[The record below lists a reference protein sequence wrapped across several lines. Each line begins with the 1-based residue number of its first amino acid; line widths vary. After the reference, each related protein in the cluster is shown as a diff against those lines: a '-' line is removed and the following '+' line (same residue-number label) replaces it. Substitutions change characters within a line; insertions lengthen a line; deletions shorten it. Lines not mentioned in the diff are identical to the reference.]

1 MTSRSARRQ
10 EQLALARS
18 LRTEGESW
26 AAIAAVL
33 RDRYD
38 VNGRVAMRLAHGW
51 GQADAAAAWNSHWP
65 DEPKTFKNFSY
76 WENWPSRTGYTPSL
90 TVLDRLSELY
100 ECDVSDLLADWGSY
114 RFRDTAVAGQ
124 SATESPSIDSRLESA
139 ALAWHVDNLDL
150 QELTHAIG
158 VWAQRMPARNRRS
171 LLLKLSTAAAFSAST
186 LAEGKAVP
194 NATSSVGSSALSGYW
209 ISRYTYWS
217 TGRDAE
223 LVGEHRIRLQAE
235 DGRLRGRSLPH
246 PSGSE
251 LDLSIAVEGV
261 VATGTWTERTSP
273 SGYYRA
279 ATYHGVLQ
287 LIVDP
292 TGRSM
297 TGQWLGVS
305 KKFSVKSGEWS
316 LTWDDSSEPPDQ

>member
-1 MTSRSARRQ
+1 MTTRSARRQ

-18 LRTEGESW
+18 LRAEGESW
-26 AAIAAVL
+26 VAIAAVL
-33 RDRYD
+33 RDRYC

-51 GQADAAAAWNSHWP
+51 GQADAAAAWNHRWP

-90 TVLDRLSELY
+90 IVLNRLSELY

-114 RFRDTAVAGQ
+114 RCRDAAAADESADEPPTIGSRLD
-124 SATESPSIDSRLESA
+124 SAT
-139 ALAWHVDNLDL
+139 LAWHVDNLDL
-150 QELTHAIG
+150 QELTHEIG
-158 VWAQRMPARNRRS
+158 VWAQRMPAGDRRS

-186 LAEGKAVP
+186 LTDGKTVP
-194 NATSSVGSSALSGYW
+194 SAASVVGPGALTGHW

-217 TGRDAE
+217 TGRDTE
-223 LVGEHRIRLQAE
+223 LLGEHRIRLEAE
-235 DGRLRGRSLPH
+235 DGRLLGRSLPH

-251 LDLSIAVEGV
+251 LDLSLAIEGI
-261 VATGTWTERTSP
+261 VATGTWTEHTSP

-279 ATYHGVLQ
+279 ATYRGLLQ

-305 KKFSVKSGEWS
+305 KKFTVKSGEWT
-316 LTWDDSSEPPDQ
+316 LTWDDS